1 MMDATYPNNLEEA
14 LKKIDALTDYTSAV
28 IFSLGFQLGTFMTTE
43 MFSDRED
50 NASKITEAL
59 LRKIDEL
66 SPSSKEDFRGR
77 KWHEDYLKHVET
89 LPESNQKDHNQA
101 FALISWYCTAHSISF
116 SQFARE
122 SKIGG
127 GIISQLKYGEYNMQ
141 DRIRN
146 KLIDFF
152 NGKGYELTIDDI
164 YPQGVPK

>member
-1 MMDATYPNNLEEA
+1 MILGYPNNLKEA
-14 LKKIDALTDYTSAV
+14 LMKIDSLTDYSSAV
-28 IFSLGFQLGTFMTTE
+28 IFSLGFQLGTFMATE
-43 MFSDRED
+43 MFSGRED
-50 NASKITEAL
+50 DAGKITAAL

-66 SPSSKEDFRGR
+66 SPSSKEAFRGR
-77 KWHEDYLKHVET
+77 KWKEAYQQHVKT
-89 LPESNQKDHNQA
+89 LPEFNQNDPNQA

-127 GIISQLKYGEYNMQ
+127 GIISQLKYGEYNMR

-164 YPQGVPK
+164 YPQGIPK

>member
-14 LKKIDALTDYTSAV
+14 IKKIETLTDYPTAV
-28 IFSLGFQLGTFMTTE
+28 IFSLGFQVGSFMVTE
-43 MFSDRED
+43 MVAGKED
-50 NASKITEAL
+50 NAGKITAAL
-59 LRKIDEL
+59 LKKIDEL
-66 SPSSKEDFRGR
+66 SPNSKEAFRGR
-77 KWHEDYLKHVET
+77 KWKEDYLRHAKT
-89 LPESNQKDHNQA
+89 LPEFNQNDPNQA
-101 FALISWYCTAHSISF
+101 FALISWYCTAHSISN

-152 NGKGYELTIDDI
+152 NGKGYELTLDDI